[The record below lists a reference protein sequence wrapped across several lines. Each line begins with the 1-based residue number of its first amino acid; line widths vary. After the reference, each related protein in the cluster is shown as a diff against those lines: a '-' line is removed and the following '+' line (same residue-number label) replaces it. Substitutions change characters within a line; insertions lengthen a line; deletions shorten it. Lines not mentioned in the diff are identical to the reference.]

1 MQNLKRNPRR
11 SRRYFYIEVMI
22 VLIIILSL
30 ALFKYTTVVQKIA
43 VEQCFSVLDDSQE
56 QIAQMITNE
65 MKNEQGHLESSAQL
79 LKPLIADYKKNRK
92 SIIKVME
99 AGSMA
104 RSYAHWE
111 VCFPDEKGI
120 KADGTDFTLTPKYS
134 FEERVQKDF
143 VVSERR
149 MALKDDETPIVML
162 SECIFDE
169 KGTCIGILSSVID
182 VEEFAKLFFNTS
194 YSKKLDILL
203 FDRSTGDILIDSY
216 NQNLGNIQILDN
228 ENAAKGY
235 NWKQAV
241 REYKAGKG
249 GHTAFVSD
257 KVGKNEQIVSDK
269 TGKSGNTEVASNR
282 GGKKKNTVV
291 ASTQSEEKNKEKKEN
306 IYLSYAP
313 VNYSDWELLVFAKDS
328 VCMENANKNRAT
340 TYELVFVLVIAFL
353 IFFMIIALE
362 EGKRYQAKLKR
373 EEDLKDALEKANQ
386 ANAAK
391 SDFLSRM
398 SHDIR
403 TPLNGIIGLLDISE
417 ANPQDLELASQ
428 NRAKA
433 RIAANHLLSLI
444 NDILNMSKLETDN
457 IELAHEAFDIR
468 QLAGDILVITEMR
481 AAEAGITLK
490 HEDCSTN
497 IAYPYVYGSPLHV
510 RQIFV
515 NILSNAIKYN
525 KPGGNIFMKIE
536 SGKKQDN
543 MIEYI
548 CTIADTGIGMS
559 SEFAEHLFEPFSQ
572 EKVDARSVYHGTGLG
587 MSIVKALVDKMNG
600 TITVESELG
609 VGSKFTVTLS
619 FEIAEQKELDSGE
632 ISGSVE
638 VSIKDTKIMLV
649 EDNELNMEIA
659 TELLKEQGAIV
670 TQVANGA
677 EAVSLFKNSTK
688 GTFDVILMDVMM
700 PVMDGLEATRKIRA
714 LDRIDAATIP
724 IIALTANA
732 FYEDVKKCIESG
744 MNAHLSKPLEIEK
757 VVEMIVKYVG

>member
-1 MQNLKRNPRR
+1 MKNRKR
-11 SRRYFYIEVMI
+11 SKKYLYIKVMI
-22 VLIIILSL
+22 ALLIVLSC
-30 ALFKYTTVVQKIA
+30 ALFKYTSVVQKIA
-43 VEQCFSVLDDSQE
+43 VNQCFSVLDDSQE
-56 QIAQMITNE
+56 QIGQMIANE
-65 MKNEQGHLESSAQL
+65 MKNEQGHLESAAQL

-92 SIIKVME
+92 PIVKVME

-111 VCFPDEKGI
+111 VCFPDETGI
-120 KADGTDFTLTPKYS
+120 KADGTDFSLAPKYS
-134 FEERVQKDF
+134 FEERIQKDF
-143 VVSERR
+143 IVSERR

-182 VEEFAKLFFNTS
+182 VEEFAQLFFNTS

-203 FDRSTGDILIDSY
+203 FDRSTGDILIDSK
-216 NQNLGNIQILDN
+216 NEELGNIQILDK
-228 ENAAKGY
+228 ETAAKGY

-241 REYKAGKG
+241 RNYKAGKS
-249 GHTAFVSD
+249 GHTAFVSE
-257 KVGKNEQIVSDK
+257 KEGQSEETAIISDK
-269 TGKSGNTEVASNR
+269 TEEGASTAIASD
-282 GGKKKNTVV
+282 KIEKEEKTVV
-291 ASTQSEEKNKEKKEN
+291 ASTQSKENHKGKKEN

-313 VNYSDWELLVFAKDS
+313 VDYSDWELLVFAKDS
-328 VCMENANKNRAT
+328 VCMENANKNRDT

-353 IFFMIIALE
+353 IFFIIIALE
-362 EGKRYQAKLKR
+362 EEKRYKAKLKR

-417 ANPQDLELASQ
+417 ANSQDLELAAQ

-444 NDILNMSKLETDN
+444 NDILNMSKLEADN
-457 IELAHEAFDIR
+457 IELAHEAFDVR
-468 QLAGDILVITEMR
+468 QLAGDILIIAEMR
-481 AAEAGITLK
+481 AAESGITLK
-490 HEDCSTN
+490 HEDCSKN
-497 IAYPYVYGSPLHV
+497 IIYPYVYGSPLHV

-543 MIEYI
+543 TIEYI

-559 SEFAEHLFEPFSQ
+559 PEFAEHLFEPFSQ

-600 TITVESELG
+600 SITVESELG

-619 FEIAEQKELDSGE
+619 FEIAEQKAVDNEELSED
-632 ISGSVE
+632 IA

-649 EDNELNMEIA
+649 EDNELNKEIA

-670 TQVANGA
+670 TPVANGA
-677 EAVSLFKNSTK
+677 EAVRLFKNSPK

-757 VVEMIVKYVG
+757 VVEMIVKYTR

>member
-1 MQNLKRNPRR
+1 MKNRKR
-11 SRRYFYIEVMI
+11 SRKYLYIEAMIALII
-22 VLIIILSL
+22 VLSC
-30 ALFKYTTVVQKIA
+30 ALFKYTSVVQEIA
-43 VEQCFSVLDDSQE
+43 VNQCFSILDDSQE
-56 QIAQMITNE
+56 QIGQMIANE
-65 MKNEQGHLESSAQL
+65 MNNEQGHLESAAQL
-79 LKPLIADYKKNRK
+79 LKPLIAGYKKNRN
-92 SIIKVME
+92 SIVKVME

-111 VCFPDEKGI
+111 VCFPDESGI

-134 FEERVQKDF
+134 FKERIQKDF

-203 FDRSTGDILIDSY
+203 FDRSTGDILIDSW
-216 NQNLGNIQILDN
+216 NQKLSNIQILDN
-228 ENAAKGY
+228 EKTAKGY

-241 REYKAGKG
+241 REYKAGKS

-257 KVGKNEQIVSDK
+257 K
-269 TGKSGNTEVASNR
+269 T
-282 GGKKKNTVV
+282 
-291 ASTQSEEKNKEKKEN
+291 KEN

-328 VCMENANKNRAT
+328 VCMENANKNRDT

-353 IFFMIIALE
+353 IFFIIIALE
-362 EGKRYQAKLKR
+362 EEKRYKAKLER
-373 EEDLKDALEKANQ
+373 EEDLKKALEKANQ

-444 NDILNMSKLETDN
+444 NDILNMSKLEADN
-457 IELAHEAFDIR
+457 IELAHEAFDVR
-468 QLAGDILVITEMR
+468 QLAGDIIIIAEMR
-481 AAEAGITLK
+481 AAESGITLK
-490 HEDCSTN
+490 HEDCSQN
-497 IAYPYVYGSPLHV
+497 IIYPYVYGSPLHV

-543 MIEYI
+543 TIEYI
-548 CTIADTGIGMS
+548 CTITDTGIGMS
-559 SEFAEHLFEPFSQ
+559 PEFAEHLFEPFSQ

-600 TITVESELG
+600 TIAVESEPG
-609 VGSKFTVTLS
+609 VGSKFTVTIP
-619 FEIAEQKELDSGE
+619 FEIAEQKELDNEE
-632 ISGSVE
+632 ITEDVA

-649 EDNELNMEIA
+649 EDNELNIEIA

-677 EAVSLFKNSTK
+677 EAVRLFKENPR

-757 VVEMIVKYVG
+757 VVEMIVKYTR

>member
-1 MQNLKRNPRR
+1 MKNRKR
-11 SRRYFYIEVMI
+11 SKKYLYIKVMI
-22 VLIIILSL
+22 ALLIVLSC
-30 ALFKYTTVVQKIA
+30 ALFKYTSVVQKIA
-43 VEQCFSVLDDSQE
+43 VNQCFSVLDDSQE
-56 QIAQMITNE
+56 QIGQMIANE
-65 MKNEQGHLESSAQL
+65 MKNEQGHLESAAQL
-79 LKPLIADYKKNRK
+79 LKPLMTDYKKNRK
-92 SIIKVME
+92 SIVKVME

-120 KADGTDFTLTPKYS
+120 KADGTDFSLAPKYS
-134 FEERVQKDF
+134 FEERIQKDF

-169 KGTCIGILSSVID
+169 KEKCIGILSSVID

-203 FDRSTGDILIDSY
+203 FDRSTGDILIDSK
-216 NQNLGNIQILDN
+216 NKELGNIQIFDN
-228 ENAAKGY
+228 ETAAKGY

-241 REYKAGKG
+241 RDYKAGKS

-257 KVGKNEQIVSDK
+257 G
-269 TGKSGNTEVASNR
+269 T
-282 GGKKKNTVV
+282 
-291 ASTQSEEKNKEKKEN
+291 EN

-328 VCMENANKNRAT
+328 VCMENANKNRDT

-353 IFFMIIALE
+353 IFFILIALE
-362 EGKRYQAKLKR
+362 EEKRYKAKLKR
-373 EEDLKDALEKANQ
+373 EKDLKEALEKANQ

-403 TPLNGIIGLLDISE
+403 TPLNGIIGLLDISD
-417 ANPQDLELASQ
+417 ANSQDLELISQ

-444 NDILNMSKLETDN
+444 NDILNMSKLEADN
-457 IELAHEAFDIR
+457 IELAHEAFDVR
-468 QLAGDILVITEMR
+468 QLAGDILIIAEMR
-481 AAEAGITLK
+481 AAESGITLK
-490 HEDCSTN
+490 HEDCSKN
-497 IAYPYVYGSPLHV
+497 MIYPYVYGSPLHV

-536 SGKKQDN
+536 PGKKQDN
-543 MIEYI
+543 TIEYI
-548 CTIADTGIGMS
+548 CTITDTGIGMS
-559 SEFAEHLFEPFSQ
+559 PEFAEHLFEPFSQ

-600 TITVESELG
+600 TIAVESEPG

-619 FEIAEQKELDSGE
+619 FEIAEQKEVDNE
-632 ISGSVE
+632 KITE
-638 VSIKDTKIMLV
+638 DTAVSIKDTKIMLV
-649 EDNELNMEIA
+649 EDNELNKEIA

-677 EAVSLFKNSTK
+677 EAVRLFKNSPK
-688 GTFDVILMDVMM
+688 GSFDVILMDVMM

-744 MNAHLSKPLEIEK
+744 MNAHLSKPLEIER
-757 VVEMIVKYVG
+757 VVEMIVKYTR

>member
-1 MQNLKRNPRR
+1 MKNRKR
-11 SRRYFYIEVMI
+11 SKKYLYIEVMI
-22 VLIIILSL
+22 ALLIVLSC
-30 ALFKYTTVVQKIA
+30 ALFKYTSVVQKIA
-43 VEQCFSVLDDSQE
+43 VNQCFSVLDDSQE
-56 QIAQMITNE
+56 QIGQMIANE
-65 MKNEQGHLESSAQL
+65 MKNEQGHLESAAQL

-92 SIIKVME
+92 SIVKVME

-111 VCFPDEKGI
+111 VCFPDETGI
-120 KADGTDFTLTPKYS
+120 KADGTDFSLAPKYS

-182 VEEFAKLFFNTS
+182 VEEFAQLFFNTS

-216 NQNLGNIQILDN
+216 NQDLGNIQILDN
-228 ENAAKGY
+228 ETAAKGY

-241 REYKAGKG
+241 RNYKAGKS
-249 GHTAFVSD
+249 GHTAFVS
-257 KVGKNEQIVSDK
+257 
-269 TGKSGNTEVASNR
+269 
-282 GGKKKNTVV
+282 
-291 ASTQSEEKNKEKKEN
+291 EKEGN

-328 VCMENANKNRAT
+328 VCMENANKNRDT

-353 IFFMIIALE
+353 IFFIIIALE
-362 EGKRYQAKLKR
+362 EEKRYKAKLKR
-373 EEDLKDALEKANQ
+373 EKDLKDALKKANQ

-417 ANPQDLELASQ
+417 ANSQDLELAAQ

-444 NDILNMSKLETDN
+444 NDILNMSKLEADN
-457 IELAHEAFDIR
+457 IELAHEAFDVR
-468 QLAGDILVITEMR
+468 QLAGDILIIAEMR
-481 AAEAGITLK
+481 AAESGITLK
-490 HEDCSTN
+490 HEDCSKN
-497 IAYPYVYGSPLHV
+497 IIYPYVYGSPLHV

-536 SGKKQDN
+536 SGKQQDN
-543 MIEYI
+543 TIEYI

-559 SEFAEHLFEPFSQ
+559 PEFAEHLFEPFSQ

-619 FEIAEQKELDSGE
+619 FEIAEQKAVDNEELSED
-632 ISGSVE
+632 IA

-649 EDNELNMEIA
+649 EDNELNKEIA

-670 TQVANGA
+670 IPVANGA
-677 EAVSLFKNSTK
+677 EAVRLFKNSPK

-757 VVEMIVKYVG
+757 VVEMIVKYTR

>member
-1 MQNLKRNPRR
+1 MIALL
-11 SRRYFYIEVMI
+11 I
-22 VLIIILSL
+22 VLSC
-30 ALFKYTTVVQKIA
+30 ALFKYTSVVQKIA
-43 VEQCFSVLDDSQE
+43 VNQCFSVLDDSQE
-56 QIAQMITNE
+56 QIGQMIANE
-65 MKNEQGHLESSAQL
+65 MKNEQGHLESAAQL

-92 SIIKVME
+92 SIVKVME

-111 VCFPDEKGI
+111 VCFPDETGI
-120 KADGTDFTLTPKYS
+120 KADGTDFSLAPKYS

-182 VEEFAKLFFNTS
+182 VEEFAQLFFNTS

-216 NQNLGNIQILDN
+216 NQDLGNIQILDN
-228 ENAAKGY
+228 ETAAKGY

-241 REYKAGKG
+241 RNYKAGKS
-249 GHTAFVSD
+249 GHTAFVS
-257 KVGKNEQIVSDK
+257 
-269 TGKSGNTEVASNR
+269 
-282 GGKKKNTVV
+282 
-291 ASTQSEEKNKEKKEN
+291 EKEGN

-328 VCMENANKNRAT
+328 VCMENANKNRDT

-353 IFFMIIALE
+353 IFFIIIALE
-362 EGKRYQAKLKR
+362 EEKRYKAKLKR
-373 EEDLKDALEKANQ
+373 EKDLKDALKKANQ

-417 ANPQDLELASQ
+417 ANSQDLELTAQ

-444 NDILNMSKLETDN
+444 NDILNMSKLEADN
-457 IELAHEAFDIR
+457 IELAHEAFDVR
-468 QLAGDILVITEMR
+468 QLAGDILIIAEMR
-481 AAEAGITLK
+481 AAESGITLK
-490 HEDCSTN
+490 HEDCSKN
-497 IAYPYVYGSPLHV
+497 IIYPYVYGSPLHV

-543 MIEYI
+543 TIEYI

-559 SEFAEHLFEPFSQ
+559 PEFAEHLFEPFSQ

-619 FEIAEQKELDSGE
+619 FEIAEQKAVDNEELSED
-632 ISGSVE
+632 IA

-649 EDNELNMEIA
+649 EDNELNKEIA

-670 TQVANGA
+670 IPVANGA
-677 EAVSLFKNSTK
+677 EAVRLFKNSPK

-757 VVEMIVKYVG
+757 VVEMIVKYTR

>member
-1 MQNLKRNPRR
+1 M
-11 SRRYFYIEVMI
+11 YIEAMVALI
-22 VLIIILSL
+22 VVLSC
-30 ALFKYTTVVQKIA
+30 ALFKYTSTVQKIA
-43 VEQCFSVLDDSQE
+43 VNQCFSILDDSQE
-56 QIAQMITNE
+56 QIGQMIANE
-65 MKNEQGHLESSAQL
+65 MKNEQGYLESSAQL
-79 LKPLIADYKKNRK
+79 LEPLITDYKKNRK
-92 SIIKVME
+92 AIVKVME
-99 AGSMA
+99 SGSRA

-120 KADGTDFTLTPKYS
+120 KADGTNFTLTPKYS
-134 FEERVQKDF
+134 FEERVQKSF

-149 MALKDDETPIVML
+149 RALKDDETPIVML
-162 SECIFDE
+162 SECMFDE
-169 KGTCIGILSSVID
+169 KGNCIGILSSVID

-203 FDRSTGDILIDSY
+203 FDRSTGDILIDSW
-216 NQNLGNIQILDN
+216 NQKLGNIQILDN
-228 ENAAKGY
+228 KKTAKGY
-235 NWKQAV
+235 SWKQAV
-241 REYKAGKG
+241 RNYKAGKN

-257 KVGKNEQIVSDK
+257 K
-269 TGKSGNTEVASNR
+269 T
-282 GGKKKNTVV
+282 
-291 ASTQSEEKNKEKKEN
+291 KEN

-313 VNYSDWELLVFAKDS
+313 VGYSDWELLVFAKDS
-328 VCMENANKNRAT
+328 VCMESANKNRDT
-340 TYELVFVLVIAFL
+340 TYELVFILVITFL
-353 IFFMIIALE
+353 IFFLIITLE
-362 EGKRYQAKLKR
+362 ERKRYQAKLKR
-373 EEDLKDALEKANQ
+373 EEDLKDALEKANR
-386 ANAAK
+386 ANVAK

-444 NDILNMSKLETDN
+444 NDILNMSKLEVDN

-468 QLAGDILVITEMR
+468 QLAGDILIITQMR
-481 AAEAGITLK
+481 AAESGITLK
-490 HEDCSTN
+490 HEDCSNN

-536 SGKKQDN
+536 SGKKQGN
-543 MIEYI
+543 TIEYI

-559 SEFAEHLFEPFSQ
+559 PEFTEHLFEPFSQ

-600 TITVESELG
+600 TIAVESELG
-609 VGSKFTVTLS
+609 VGSKFTVTLP
-619 FEIAEQKELDSGE
+619 FEIAEQKELDNE
-632 ISGSVE
+632 ENAEDVT
-638 VSIKDTKIMLV
+638 VSIKDIKIMLV

-670 TQVANGA
+670 TQVVNGV
-677 EAVSLFKNSTK
+677 EAVRLFKESPK

-757 VVEMIVKYVG
+757 VVEMIVKYTK

>member
-1 MQNLKRNPRR
+1 MKNRKR
-11 SRRYFYIEVMI
+11 SRKYLYIEAMIALII
-22 VLIIILSL
+22 VLSC
-30 ALFKYTTVVQKIA
+30 ALFKYTSVVQEIA
-43 VEQCFSVLDDSQE
+43 VNQCFSILDDSQE
-56 QIAQMITNE
+56 QIGQMIANE
-65 MKNEQGHLESSAQL
+65 MNNEQGHLESAAQL
-79 LKPLIADYKKNRK
+79 LKPLIADYKKNRN
-92 SIIKVME
+92 SIVKVME

-111 VCFPDEKGI
+111 VCFPDEIGI

-134 FEERVQKDF
+134 FKERIQKDF

-162 SECIFDE
+162 SECIFDK

-203 FDRSTGDILIDSY
+203 FDRSTGDILIDSW
-216 NQNLGNIQILDN
+216 NQKLSNIQILDN
-228 ENAAKGY
+228 EKTAKGY

-241 REYKAGKG
+241 REYKAGKS

-257 KVGKNEQIVSDK
+257 K
-269 TGKSGNTEVASNR
+269 T
-282 GGKKKNTVV
+282 
-291 ASTQSEEKNKEKKEN
+291 KEN

-313 VNYSDWELLVFAKDS
+313 VNYSDWELLVFAQDS
-328 VCMENANKNRAT
+328 VCMENANKNRDT

-353 IFFMIIALE
+353 IFFIIIALE
-362 EGKRYQAKLKR
+362 EEKRYKAKLER
-373 EEDLKDALEKANQ
+373 EEDLKKALEKANQ

-444 NDILNMSKLETDN
+444 NDILNMSKLEADN
-457 IELAHEAFDIR
+457 IELAHEAFDVR
-468 QLAGDILVITEMR
+468 QLAGDIIIIAEMR
-481 AAEAGITLK
+481 AAESGITLK
-490 HEDCSTN
+490 HEDCSKN
-497 IAYPYVYGSPLHV
+497 IIYPYVYGSPLHV

-543 MIEYI
+543 TIEYI
-548 CTIADTGIGMS
+548 CTITDTGIGMS
-559 SEFAEHLFEPFSQ
+559 PEFAEHLFEPFSQ

-600 TITVESELG
+600 IIAVESEPG

-619 FEIAEQKELDSGE
+619 FEIAEQKELDNE
-632 ISGSVE
+632 ETTEDIT

-649 EDNELNMEIA
+649 EDNELNIEIA

-677 EAVSLFKNSTK
+677 EAVRLFKENPR

-757 VVEMIVKYVG
+757 VVEMIVKYTR

>member
-1 MQNLKRNPRR
+1 MKNRKR
-11 SRRYFYIEVMI
+11 SRKYLYIEAMVALII
-22 VLIIILSL
+22 VLSC
-30 ALFKYTTVVQKIA
+30 ALFKYTSVVQEIA
-43 VEQCFSVLDDSQE
+43 VNQCFSILDDSQE
-56 QIAQMITNE
+56 QIGQMIANE
-65 MKNEQGHLESSAQL
+65 MNNEQGHLESAAQL
-79 LKPLIADYKKNRK
+79 LKPLIADYKKNRN
-92 SIIKVME
+92 SIVKVME

-111 VCFPDEKGI
+111 VCFPDESGI

-134 FEERVQKDF
+134 FKERIQKDF

-203 FDRSTGDILIDSY
+203 FDRSTGDILIDSW
-216 NQNLGNIQILDN
+216 NQKLSNIQILDN
-228 ENAAKGY
+228 EKTAKGY

-241 REYKAGKG
+241 REYKAGKS

-257 KVGKNEQIVSDK
+257 K
-269 TGKSGNTEVASNR
+269 T
-282 GGKKKNTVV
+282 
-291 ASTQSEEKNKEKKEN
+291 KEN

-328 VCMENANKNRAT
+328 VCMENANKNRDT

-353 IFFMIIALE
+353 IFFIIIALE
-362 EGKRYQAKLKR
+362 EEKRYKAKLER
-373 EEDLKDALEKANQ
+373 EEDLKKALEKANQ

-444 NDILNMSKLETDN
+444 NDILNMSKLEADN
-457 IELAHEAFDIR
+457 IELAHEAFDVC
-468 QLAGDILVITEMR
+468 QLAGDIIIIAEMR
-481 AAEAGITLK
+481 AAESGITLK
-490 HEDCSTN
+490 HEDCSKN
-497 IAYPYVYGSPLHV
+497 IIYPYVYGSPLHV

-543 MIEYI
+543 TIEYI
-548 CTIADTGIGMS
+548 CTITDTGIGMS
-559 SEFAEHLFEPFSQ
+559 PEFAEHLFEPFSQ

-600 TITVESELG
+600 TIAVESEPG
-609 VGSKFTVTLS
+609 VGSKFTVTIP
-619 FEIAEQKELDSGE
+619 FEIAEQKELDNE
-632 ISGSVE
+632 ETTEDIA

-649 EDNELNMEIA
+649 EDNELNIEIA

-670 TQVANGA
+670 TQAANGA
-677 EAVSLFKNSTK
+677 EAVRLFKENPR

-757 VVEMIVKYVG
+757 VVEMIVKHTR

>member
-1 MQNLKRNPRR
+1 MKNRKR
-11 SRRYFYIEVMI
+11 SKKYLYIKVMI
-22 VLIIILSL
+22 ALLIVLSC
-30 ALFKYTTVVQKIA
+30 ALFKYTSIVQKIA
-43 VEQCFSVLDDSQE
+43 VNQCFSVLDDSQE
-56 QIAQMITNE
+56 QIGQMIANE
-65 MKNEQGHLESSAQL
+65 MKNEQGHLESAAQL
-79 LKPLIADYKKNRK
+79 LKPLMADYKKNRK
-92 SIIKVME
+92 SIVKVME

-111 VCFPDEKGI
+111 VCFPDETGI
-120 KADGTDFTLTPKYS
+120 KADGTDFSLAPKYS

-182 VEEFAKLFFNTS
+182 VEEFAQLFFNTS

-203 FDRSTGDILIDSY
+203 FDRSTGDILIDSK
-216 NQNLGNIQILDN
+216 NKELGNIQILDN
-228 ENAAKGY
+228 ETAAKGY

-241 REYKAGKG
+241 RDYKAGKS
-249 GHTAFVSD
+249 GHTAFVSERE
-257 KVGKNEQIVSDK
+257 GQSEETAIISDK
-269 TGKSGNTEVASNR
+269 TGEGASTAIASD
-282 GGKKKNTVV
+282 KIEKEEKTVV
-291 ASTQSEEKNKEKKEN
+291 ASTQSKENHKGKKEN

-328 VCMENANKNRAT
+328 VCMENANENRDA

-353 IFFMIIALE
+353 IFFIIIAFE
-362 EGKRYQAKLKR
+362 EEKRHKAKLKR

-417 ANPQDLELASQ
+417 ANSQDLELVAQ

-444 NDILNMSKLETDN
+444 NDILNMSKLEADN

-468 QLAGDILVITEMR
+468 QLAGDILIIAEMR
-481 AAEAGITLK
+481 AAESGITLK
-490 HEDCSTN
+490 HEDCSKN
-497 IAYPYVYGSPLHV
+497 IIYPYVYGSPLHV

-525 KPGGNIFMKIE
+525 KPGGNIFMKME

-543 MIEYI
+543 TIEYI

-559 SEFAEHLFEPFSQ
+559 PEFAEHLFEPFSQ

-600 TITVESELG
+600 GITVESELG

-619 FEIAEQKELDSGE
+619 FEIAEQKAVDNEE
-632 ISGSVE
+632 ISE
-638 VSIKDTKIMLV
+638 DIAVSIKDTKIMLV
-649 EDNELNMEIA
+649 EDNELNKEIA

-670 TQVANGA
+670 TPVANGA
-677 EAVSLFKNSTK
+677 EAVRLFKNSPK

-757 VVEMIVKYVG
+757 VVEMIVKYTR

>member
-1 MQNLKRNPRR
+1 MKNRKR
-11 SRRYFYIEVMI
+11 SKKYLYIEVMI
-22 VLIIILSL
+22 ALLIVLSC
-30 ALFKYTTVVQKIA
+30 ALFKYTSVVQKIA
-43 VEQCFSVLDDSQE
+43 VNQCFSVLDDSQE
-56 QIAQMITNE
+56 QIGQMIANE
-65 MKNEQGHLESSAQL
+65 MKNEQGHLESAAQL

-92 SIIKVME
+92 SIVKVME

-111 VCFPDEKGI
+111 VCFPDETGI
-120 KADGTDFTLTPKYS
+120 KADGTDFSLAPKYS
-134 FEERVQKDF
+134 FEERIQKDF
-143 VVSERR
+143 IVSERR

-182 VEEFAKLFFNTS
+182 VEEFAQLFFNTS

-203 FDRSTGDILIDSY
+203 FDRSTGDILIDSK
-216 NQNLGNIQILDN
+216 NEELGNIQILDN
-228 ENAAKGY
+228 ETAAKGY

-241 REYKAGKG
+241 RDYKAGKS
-249 GHTAFVSD
+249 GHTAFVSE
-257 KVGKNEQIVSDK
+257 KEGQSEETAIIPDK
-269 TGKSGNTEVASNR
+269 TGEGAS
-282 GGKKKNTVV
+282 TAV
-291 ASTQSEEKNKEKKEN
+291 ASTQSKENHKGKKEN

-313 VNYSDWELLVFAKDS
+313 VDYSDWELLVFAKDS
-328 VCMENANKNRAT
+328 VCMENANKNRDT

-353 IFFMIIALE
+353 IFFIIIALE
-362 EGKRYQAKLKR
+362 EEKRYKAKLKR

-386 ANAAK
+386 ANVAK

-417 ANPQDLELASQ
+417 ANSQDLELAAQ

-444 NDILNMSKLETDN
+444 NDILNMSKLEADN

-468 QLAGDILVITEMR
+468 QLAGDILIIAEMR
-481 AAEAGITLK
+481 AAESGIILK
-490 HEDCSTN
+490 HEDCSAN
-497 IAYPYVYGSPLHV
+497 IIYPYVYGSPLHV

-536 SGKKQDN
+536 SGKQQDN
-543 MIEYI
+543 TIEYI

-619 FEIAEQKELDSGE
+619 FEIAEQKAVDNEELSED
-632 ISGSVE
+632 IA

-649 EDNELNMEIA
+649 EDNELNKEIA

-670 TQVANGA
+670 TPVANGA
-677 EAVSLFKNSTK
+677 EAVRLFKNSPK

-757 VVEMIVKYVG
+757 VVEMIVKYTR